1 MKGRLFVLR
10 IIGILA
16 FMSVGYIIYYTIG
29 SGKPRSFWQDKL
41 ESINLYGQKGKF
53 VDASG
58 TPVDLLSLSGRPA
71 LFSFVFLK
79 CRLSCP
85 VIIHELKKVRP
96 LLPGELRFV
105 LFLFDEERQ
114 SREDLE
120 EFFRTYEINAK
131 DWLVLQGEKDDISSL
146 ARVFRL
152 QYSEAEE
159 DRYNYMH
166 TNFFA
171 LADSSGQIKLQIR
184 GFEKDSEDFYRKI
197 AEALQ

>member
-1 MKGRLFVLR
+1 MKGRLYLLR

-16 FMSVGYIIYYTIG
+16 FLSVGYIVYYTIG
-29 SGKPRSFWQDKL
+29 SGKPRSFWQDKF
-41 ESINLYGQKGKF
+41 ESINLYGQKGNF
-53 VDASG
+53 TDAAG
-58 TPVDLLSLSGRPA
+58 KELELLSLSGRPA

-96 LLPGELRFV
+96 LLPADVRFV
-105 LFLFDEERQ
+105 LFLFDEERPTAA
-114 SREDLE
+114 DLQ
-120 EFFRTYEINAK
+120 EFFKTYEINPA
-131 DWLVLQGEKDDISSL
+131 DWLVLQGGKEDISDL
-146 ARVFRL
+146 ARIFRL

-171 LADSSGQIKLQIR
+171 VADASGQVKLQIR
-184 GFEKDSEDFYRKI
+184 GFEEDTENFHRKI
-197 AEALQ
+197 REALK

>member
-1 MKGRLFVLR
+1 MKGRLYALR
-10 IIGILA
+10 VAGAVA
-16 FMSVGYIIYYTIG
+16 FLSVCYIVYYTIG

-41 ESINLYGQKGKF
+41 ESINLYGQKGDF

-58 TPVDLLSLSGRPA
+58 APVDLLALSGRPT

-85 VIIHELKKVRP
+85 VIIHELKKIRP
-96 LLPGELRFV
+96 RLPGDLRFV

-114 SREDLE
+114 SKADLA
-120 EFFRTYEINAK
+120 EFFQMYDIRPE
-131 DWLVLQGEKDDISSL
+131 DWLVLQGGKEDISSL
-146 ARVFRL
+146 ARIFRL

-171 LADSSGQIKLQIR
+171 LADASGQIQLQIR
-184 GFEKDSEDFYRKI
+184 GFEKDGEDFYRKV